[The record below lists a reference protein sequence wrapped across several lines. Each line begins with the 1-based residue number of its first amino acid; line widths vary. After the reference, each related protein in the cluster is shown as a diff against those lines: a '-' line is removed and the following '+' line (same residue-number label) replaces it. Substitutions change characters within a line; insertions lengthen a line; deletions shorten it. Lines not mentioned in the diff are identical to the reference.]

1 MQHHGVPTR
10 LLDATHSFPLAA
22 FFAVEN
28 SYTPAAIWAFNIEML
43 EETIRKLF

>member
-1 MQHHGVPTR
+1 MQHHGAPTR
-10 LLDATHSFPLAA
+10 LPDATHSFPVAA
-22 FFAVEN
+22 FFAIEN